1 MGSFI
6 TFEDSKALEA
16 KHPIAATLK
25 EGVIVLNIISNRK
38 SVSHGFFE
46 KLFSIL
52 DAHGIV
58 VDLISTTQ
66 VQISMAISNNDMAAR
81 PLEPI
86 IRELSI
92 HGDVDVSR
100 DLAILSLV
108 GKDMKRSVGVASKM
122 FNILAKNSVNIHM
135 ISQGIFYSLF

>member
-1 MGSFI
+1 MGSYI
-6 TFEDSKALEA
+6 TFENSKLLQSKRPTAV
-16 KHPIAATLK
+16 TLK
-25 EGVIVLNIISNRK
+25 EGVIVLNVISNRK

-58 VDLISTTQ
+58 VDLISTSQ
-66 VQISMAISNNDMAAR
+66 VQISMAISSNDMTAC
-81 PLEPI
+81 PLERA
-86 IRELSI
+86 IRELSLY
-92 HGDVDVSR
+92 GDVDVSR

-122 FNILAKNSVNIHM
+122 FNILAKNSINIHM
-135 ISQGIFYSLF
+135 ISQGNFMSLL